1 MLVSWAFYCIFSE
14 YRNDK
19 NYHMSEFINNNQA
32 RVNSLYDFCFHLI
45 NGAKGTELIKKHQ
58 AAIDQLTPNDIVLV
72 VHRLVEAKLP
82 MEDLKIGIN
91 KALNV
96 FHRQIHNHPKPDVD
110 STHFLGIMMLENA
123 ELDTR
128 LKEIKPL
135 AKRINTIKDEAE
147 LAEELSSLKVKVEA
161 LSEMDK
167 HYQRKENI
175 FFPYF
180 ENQFSDYKCLG
191 VMWSIHDDIRRVQ
204 KQLTAELTSGFIDL
218 RLINRLLGD
227 LFFFMYAIISREE
240 YLLFPVALNAVSEE
254 LWEEMNAQS
263 HEIGFSFIEAPKLVK
278 KEKKQETNKREMA
291 GDKLD
296 MDQLGDAVLNFET
309 GLMTLKQAMMLLN
322 HLPVDITMI
331 DENDRVCF
339 FSNPKE
345 RFFPRSKA
353 IIGRTVQNCHPPES
367 VHVVDDLVKA
377 FKSGEKDS
385 ESFWIQMKGRFVLIQ
400 YFALR
405 DEDNAYKG
413 CIEVSQ
419 DVTDIRKLN
428 GEKRLM
434 D

>member
-1 MLVSWAFYCIFSE
+1 
-14 YRNDK
+14 
-19 NYHMSEFINNNQA
+19 MSEFINNNQA
-32 RVNSLYDFCFHLI
+32 RVDSLYNFCFQLI
-45 NGAKGTELIKKHQ
+45 KGEKGTELIKKHQ
-58 AAIDQLTPNDIVLV
+58 EAIDQFMPNDIILV
-72 VHRLVEAKLP
+72 VHRLVEANVAI
-82 MEDLKIGIN
+82 EDLKIGIN

-96 FHRQIHNHPKPDVD
+96 FHEVIHKHPKAQVG
-110 STHFLGIMMLENA
+110 SNHFLGIMMKENN
-123 ELDTR
+123 ELDAR

-135 AKRINTIKDEAE
+135 AKRINTCEGVALVAE
-147 LAEELSSLKVKVEA
+147 IALLKAKIQDLANME
-161 LSEMDK
+161 K

-180 ENQFSDYKCLG
+180 EKQFPEYKCLG

-204 KQLTAELTSGFIDL
+204 KHLVSELQSSFIDL
-218 RLINRLLGD
+218 KLINRLLGD

-240 YLLFPVALNAVSEE
+240 YLLFPVALNAVSDE
-254 LWEEMNAQS
+254 LWDEMNKQS
-263 HEIGFSFIEAPKLVK
+263 HEIGFSFIEAPEFIKAEKKSVK
-278 KEKKQETNKREMA
+278 KTIGMKGREF
-291 GDKLD
+291 DV
-296 MDQLGDAVLNFET
+296 DQLGDTLLNFET

-322 HLPVDITMI
+322 YLPVDITMI

-377 FKSGEKDS
+377 FKSGDKDS
-385 ESFWIQMKGRFVLIQ
+385 ESFWIQMKGRFILIQ

-419 DVTDIRKLN
+419 DVTDIRELD
-428 GEKRLM
+428 GEKRLI

>member
-1 MLVSWAFYCIFSE
+1 
-14 YRNDK
+14 
-19 NYHMSEFINNNQA
+19 MSEFINNNQA
-32 RVNSLYDFCFHLI
+32 RVDSLYNFCFQLI
-45 NGAKGTELIKKHQ
+45 KGTKGTELIKKHQ
-58 AAIDQLTPNDIVLV
+58 SAIDQLTPNDIVLV
-72 VHRLVEAKLP
+72 VHRLVEANVP

-96 FHRQIHNHPKPDVD
+96 FHKLIHKHPKAQV
-110 STHFLGIMMLENA
+110 STNHFLGIMMQENA
-123 ELDTR
+123 ELDAR

-135 AKRINTIKDEAE
+135 AKSINTCKDGME
-147 LAEELSSLKVKVEA
+147 LAAEISLLKSKIQG

-180 ENQFSDYKCLG
+180 ENQFPEFKCLG

-204 KQLTAELTSGFIDL
+204 KQLSAELKSNFIDL
-218 RLINRLLGD
+218 KLINRLLGD
-227 LFFFMYAIISREE
+227 LFFFMYAIILREE
-240 YLLFPVALNAVSEE
+240 YLLFPVALNTVSDE
-254 LWEEMNAQS
+254 LWDEMNNQS
-263 HEIGFSFIEAPKLVK
+263 HEIGFSFIEAPEIVNTVK
-278 KEKKQETNKREMA
+278 KSVTKTSEMA

-296 MDQLGDAVLNFET
+296 MDQLGDTVLNFET

-331 DENDRVCF
+331 DENDRVCY

-419 DVTDIRKLN
+419 DVTDIRKLD

>member
-1 MLVSWAFYCIFSE
+1 
-14 YRNDK
+14 
-19 NYHMSEFINNNQA
+19 MSEFINNNQE
-32 RVNSLYDFCFHLI
+32 RVNSLYNFCFQLI
-45 NGAKGTELIKKHQ
+45 KGAKGTELIKQYQ
-58 AAIDQLTPNDIVLV
+58 AAIDQLKPNDIVLV
-72 VHRLVEAKLP
+72 VHRLVEAKVP
-82 MEDLKIGIN
+82 MEELKIGIN

-96 FHRQIHNHPKPDVD
+96 FHKQIYSHSKAAVED
-110 STHFLGIMMLENA
+110 THFLGIMMQENA

-128 LKEIKPL
+128 LKEIRPL
-135 AKRINTIKDEAE
+135 AKSINSIKDKEK
-147 LAEELSSLKVKVEA
+147 LAEALSLLGTKIQA

-180 ENQFSDYKCLG
+180 ENQFPEYKCLG

-204 KQLTAELTSGFIDL
+204 KQLLVELKSSSTDL
-218 RLINRLLGD
+218 KRINRLLGD
-227 LFFFMYAIISREE
+227 LFFFTYAIISREE

-254 LWEEMNAQS
+254 LWEEMNNQS
-263 HEIGFSFIEAPKLVK
+263 HEIGFSFIETPQLAKKGNKLATK
-278 KEKKQETNKREMA
+278 TSEMA
-291 GDKLD
+291 AEKLD
-296 MDQLGDAVLNFET
+296 SDQLGDTILNFDT
-309 GLMTLKQAMMLLN
+309 GLMTLKQAMLLLN

-339 FSNPKE
+339 FSNPKD

-385 ESFWIQMKGRFVLIQ
+385 ESFWIQMKGRFILIQ

-405 DEDNAYKG
+405 DEESTYKG

-419 DVTDIRKLN
+419 DVSDIRKLD

-434 D
+434 DES

>member
-1 MLVSWAFYCIFSE
+1 
-14 YRNDK
+14 
-19 NYHMSEFINNNQA
+19 MSEFINNSQE
-32 RVNSLYDFCFHLI
+32 RVDSLYEFCFNLI
-45 NGAKGTELIKKHQ
+45 KGDKGTELIQKHQ
-58 AAIDQLTPNDIVLV
+58 EAIDHLQANDIVVV
-72 VHRLVEAKLP
+72 VHRLVEAEIP
-82 MEDLKIGIN
+82 MEDLKVGIT

-96 FHRQIHNHPKPDVD
+96 FHKSIYKQPKAQVE
-110 STHFLGIMMLENA
+110 SNHFLGVMMLENR
-123 ELDTR
+123 ELEIR

-135 AKRINTIKDEAE
+135 AKSINILNDEVKLAAE
-147 LAEELSSLKVKVEA
+147 LSLLKSKIKALAEME
-161 LSEMDK
+161 K

-180 ENQFSDYKCLG
+180 EKQYPEYKCLG

-204 KQLTAELTSGFIDL
+204 KQLVAELQSSFIDL
-218 RLINRLLGD
+218 KLINRLLGD
-227 LFFFMYAIISREE
+227 LFFFTKAIISREE
-240 YLLFPVALNAVSEE
+240 YLLFPIALNAVSEE
-254 LWEEMNAQS
+254 LWDEMNEHS
-263 HEIGFSFIEAPKLVK
+263 SEIGYSFIEVPEFKKMDVESEKTRQVVK
-278 KEKKQETNKREMA
+278 GGELDA
-291 GDKLD
+291 DKL
-296 MDQLGDAVLNFET
+296 GDTLLNFET
-309 GLMTLKQAMMLLN
+309 GLMTLKQAMLLLN

-367 VHVVDDLVKA
+367 VHVVDDLVQA

-385 ESFWIQMKGRFVLIQ
+385 ESFWIQMKGRFILIQ

-405 DEDNAYKG
+405 DKDNTYKG
-413 CIEVSQ
+413 CIEVGQ
-419 DVTDIRKLN
+419 DITDIRKLD

>member
-1 MLVSWAFYCIFSE
+1 
-14 YRNDK
+14 
-19 NYHMSEFINNNQA
+19 MSEFINNNKA
-32 RVNSLYDFCFHLI
+32 RVDSLYDFCFQLI
-45 NGAKGTELIKKHQ
+45 KGSKGTELIKKHQ
-58 AAIDQLTPNDIVLV
+58 DAIDQLMPNDIILV
-72 VHRLVEAKLP
+72 VHRLVEANVP
-82 MEDLKIGIN
+82 MEDLKVGIN

-96 FHRQIHNHPKPDVD
+96 FHKVIHSHPKAQVLEN
-110 STHFLGIMMLENA
+110 HFLGIMMQENT

-135 AKRINTIKDEAE
+135 AKSINQIENPQE
-147 LAEELSSLKVKVEA
+147 LASELSLLKQKIVE
-161 LSEMDK
+161 LEEMNK

-180 ENQFSDYKCLG
+180 ENQYPEYKCLG

-204 KQLTAELTSGFIDL
+204 KLLLVELQSDLIDL
-218 RLINRLLGD
+218 KLINRLLGD

-240 YLLFPVALNAVSEE
+240 YLLFPIALNAVSEE
-254 LWEEMNAQS
+254 LWDEMNNQS
-263 HEIGFSFIEAPKLVK
+263 SEIGFSFIETPKFNKAEKESAK
-278 KEKKQETNKREMA
+278 KRTNMESEE
-291 GDKLD
+291 LD
-296 MDQLGDAVLNFET
+296 MDQLGDTLLNFET
-309 GLMTLKQAMMLLN
+309 GIMTLKQAMMLLN

-331 DENDRVCF
+331 DENDKVCF

-385 ESFWIQMKGRFVLIQ
+385 ESFWIQMKGRFILIQ

-405 DEDNAYKG
+405 DEENVYKG
-413 CIEVSQ
+413 CIEVGQ
-419 DVTDIRKLN
+419 DVTDIRKLD

>member
-1 MLVSWAFYCIFSE
+1 
-14 YRNDK
+14 
-19 NYHMSEFINNNQA
+19 MSEFINNNKA
-32 RVNSLYDFCFHLI
+32 RVNSLFEFCDLLI
-45 NGAKGTELIKKHQ
+45 KGEKVIDLIKKHQ
-58 AAIDQLTPNDIVLV
+58 EAIDQLTPNDIVLV
-72 VHRLVEAKLP
+72 VHRLVEAKVP
-82 MEDLKIGIN
+82 MGDLKIGIN

-96 FHRQIHNHPKPDVD
+96 FHKAIQNHPKAQVAEN
-110 STHFLGIMMLENA
+110 HFLGLMMLENDQ
-123 ELDTR
+123 LDKR
-128 LKEIKPL
+128 LLQIKPL
-135 AKRINTIKDEAE
+135 AKSINRIENPEDLAKE
-147 LAEELSSLKVKVEA
+147 LNLLSDKIVELG
-161 LSEMDK
+161 EMEK

-180 ENQFSDYKCLG
+180 ENQFPEYKCLS

-204 KQLTAELTSGFIDL
+204 KQLLVELKSDLIDL
-218 RLINRLLGD
+218 KLINRLLGD

-254 LWEEMNAQS
+254 LWDEMNKQS
-263 HEIGFSFIEAPKLVK
+263 SEIGFSFIEAPKFKKKVK
-278 KEKKQETNKREMA
+278 KKIETKKNMNAEE
-291 GDKLD
+291 LD
-296 MDQLGDAVLNFET
+296 MDQLGGALLNFDT
-309 GLMTLKQAMMLLN
+309 GLMTLKQAMLLLN

-377 FKSGEKDS
+377 FKRGEKDS
-385 ESFWIQMKGRFVLIQ
+385 EPFWIQMKGRFILIQ

-405 DEDNAYKG
+405 DEDGTYKG

-419 DVTDIRKLN
+419 DLTDIKKLD

-434 D
+434 E

>member
-1 MLVSWAFYCIFSE
+1 
-14 YRNDK
+14 
-19 NYHMSEFINNNQA
+19 MSEFINNNKA
-32 RVNSLYDFCFHLI
+32 RVDSLYDFCFHLI
-45 NGAKGTELIKKHQ
+45 QGEKGTELIKNHQ
-58 AAIDQLTPNDIVLV
+58 EAIDNLTPNDIVLV
-72 VHRLVEAKLP
+72 VHRLVEAKVP
-82 MEDLKIGIN
+82 MEELKIGIN

-96 FHRQIHNHPKPDVD
+96 FHKVIHNHPKADVD
-110 STHFLGIMMLENA
+110 STHFLGIMMRENA

-135 AKRINTIKDEAE
+135 AKSINTIKDGIKLAAE
-147 LAEELSSLKVKVEA
+147 ISLLKAKVQDLAKME
-161 LSEMDK
+161 K

-180 ENQFSDYKCLG
+180 ENQFPDYKCLG
-191 VMWSIHDDIRRVQ
+191 VMWSIHDDIRKVQ
-204 KQLTAELTSGFIDL
+204 KQLVAELQSGFIDL
-218 RLINRLLGD
+218 KLINRLLGD

-240 YLLFPVALNAVSEE
+240 YLLFPVALNAVSDE
-254 LWEEMNAQS
+254 LWDEMNKQS
-263 HEIGFSFIEAPKLVK
+263 HEIGFSFIEAPELVKVEKKLVK
-278 KEKKQETNKREMA
+278 KANSMKGEE
-291 GDKLD
+291 LD
-296 MDQLGDAVLNFET
+296 MNQLGDTLLNFET

-377 FKSGEKDS
+377 FKSGDKDS
-385 ESFWIQMKGRFVLIQ
+385 ESFWIQMKGRFILIQ

-419 DVTDIRKLN
+419 DVTDIRKLD

>member
-1 MLVSWAFYCIFSE
+1 
-14 YRNDK
+14 
-19 NYHMSEFINNNQA
+19 MSEFINNNQA
-32 RVNSLYDFCFHLI
+32 RVDSLYDFCFQLI
-45 NGAKGTELIKKHQ
+45 KGAKGTELIKKHQ
-58 AAIDQLTPNDIVLV
+58 PAIDQLTPNDIVLV
-72 VHRLVEAKLP
+72 VHRLVEANVP
-82 MEDLKIGIN
+82 MEDLKVGIN

-96 FHRQIHNHPKPDVD
+96 FHKAIHNHPKAQV
-110 STHFLGIMMLENA
+110 SSKHFLGIMMQEND
-123 ELDTR
+123 ELDAR

-135 AKRINTIKDEAE
+135 AKSINTCKDGKE
-147 LAEELSSLKVKVEA
+147 LATEMSLLKSKVQA

-180 ENQFSDYKCLG
+180 ENQFPEYKCLG

-204 KQLTAELTSGFIDL
+204 KKLVSELQSNFIDL
-218 RLINRLLGD
+218 KLINRLLGD

-240 YLLFPVALNAVSEE
+240 YLLFPVAMNAVSDE
-254 LWEEMNAQS
+254 LWDEMNNQS
-263 HEIGFSFIEAPKLVK
+263 HEIGFSFIEAPEIINTAKKSVK
-278 KEKKQETNKREMA
+278 KESNMGSEE
-291 GDKLD
+291 LD
-296 MDQLGDAVLNFET
+296 MDQLGNTVLNFET

-331 DENDRVCF
+331 DENDRVCY

-419 DVTDIRKLN
+419 DVTDIRKLD

>member
-1 MLVSWAFYCIFSE
+1 
-14 YRNDK
+14 
-19 NYHMSEFINNNQA
+19 MSEFINNNQA
-32 RVNSLYDFCFHLI
+32 RVDSLFEFCYQLI
-45 NGAKGTELIKKHQ
+45 KGEKGTELIKKHQ
-58 AAIDQLTPNDIVLV
+58 LAIDHLTPNDIILV
-72 VHRLVEAKLP
+72 VHRLVEVNVP
-82 MEDLKIGIN
+82 MEDLKVGIN

-96 FHRQIHNHPKPDVD
+96 FHKAIHNHPKADVQEN
-110 STHFLGIMMLENA
+110 HFLGIMMLENA
-123 ELDTR
+123 ALDTR
-128 LKEIKPL
+128 LKAIKPL
-135 AKRINTIKDEAE
+135 AKNINRIEDPQE
-147 LAEELSSLKVKVEA
+147 LASELSLLKQKI
-161 LSEMDK
+161 SELDDMNK

-180 ENQFSDYKCLG
+180 ENQYPEYKCLG
-191 VMWSIHDDIRRVQ
+191 VMWSIHDDIRKVQ
-204 KQLTAELTSGFIDL
+204 KQLVAELQSELIDL
-218 RLINRLLGD
+218 KLINRLLGD

-240 YLLFPVALNAVSEE
+240 YLLFPIALNAVSED
-254 LWEEMNAQS
+254 LWDEMNDQS
-263 HEIGFSFIEAPKLVK
+263 SEIGFSFIEAPKFVNTEKKSVK
-278 KEKKQETNKREMA
+278 KTEKMIGEE
-291 GDKLD
+291 LD
-296 MDQLGDAVLNFET
+296 MEQLGDTLLNFET

-377 FKSGEKDS
+377 FKSEEKDS
-385 ESFWIQMKGRFVLIQ
+385 ESFWIQMKGRFILIQ

-405 DEDNAYKG
+405 DEKNVYKG

-419 DVTDIRKLN
+419 DVTDIRKLD

>member
-1 MLVSWAFYCIFSE
+1 
-14 YRNDK
+14 
-19 NYHMSEFINNNQA
+19 MSEFINNNQA
-32 RVNSLYDFCFHLI
+32 RVDSLYNFCFQLI
-45 NGAKGTELIKKHQ
+45 KGAKGTELIKKHQ
-58 AAIDQLTPNDIVLV
+58 EAIGQLTPNDIILV
-72 VHRLVEAKLP
+72 VHRLVEANVP

-96 FHRQIHNHPKPDVD
+96 FHKVIHNHPKAQV
-110 STHFLGIMMLENA
+110 SLNHFLGIMMQEND
-123 ELDTR
+123 ELDAR

-135 AKRINTIKDEAE
+135 AKSINTCKDGVE
-147 LAEELSSLKVKVEA
+147 LAAEMALLKSKVQA
-161 LSEMDK
+161 LSAMDK

-180 ENQFSDYKCLG
+180 EKQFPEYKCLG

-204 KQLTAELTSGFIDL
+204 KHLVAELQSSFIDL
-218 RLINRLLGD
+218 KLINRLLGD

-240 YLLFPVALNAVSEE
+240 YLLFPVALNAVSDE
-254 LWEEMNAQS
+254 LWDEMNNQS
-263 HEIGFSFIEAPKLVK
+263 HEIGFSFIEAPEIVNVTK
-278 KEKKQETNKREMA
+278 KSIKRESDMEREE
-291 GDKLD
+291 LN
-296 MDQLGDAVLNFET
+296 MDQLGDTVLNFET

-322 HLPVDITMI
+322 YLPVDITMI

-353 IIGRTVQNCHPPES
+353 VIGRTVQNCHPPES
-367 VHVVDDLVKA
+367 VHVVNDLVKA

-405 DEDNAYKG
+405 DEDNLYKG

-419 DVTDIRKLN
+419 DVTDIRKLS

>member
-1 MLVSWAFYCIFSE
+1 
-14 YRNDK
+14 
-19 NYHMSEFINNNQA
+19 MSEFINNNQA
-32 RVNSLYDFCFHLI
+32 RVDSLYDFCFQLI
-45 NGAKGTELIKKHQ
+45 KGAKGTDLIKKHQ
-58 AAIDQLTPNDIVLV
+58 SAIDQLTPNDIVLV
-72 VHRLVEAKLP
+72 VHRLVEANVP
-82 MEDLKIGIN
+82 MEDLKLGIN

-96 FHRQIHNHPKPDVD
+96 FHKAIQNHPKAQVSPK
-110 STHFLGIMMLENA
+110 HFLGIMMQENE
-123 ELDTR
+123 ELDMR

-135 AKRINTIKDEAE
+135 AKSINSLKDGKE
-147 LAEELSSLKVKVEA
+147 LAAEMSLLKSKIQA

-180 ENQFSDYKCLG
+180 ENQFPEYKCLG
-191 VMWSIHDDIRRVQ
+191 VMWSIHDDIRKVQ
-204 KQLTAELTSGFIDL
+204 KQLVAELQSSFIDL
-218 RLINRLLGD
+218 KLINRLLGD

-240 YLLFPVALNAVSEE
+240 YLLFPVAVNAVSDE
-254 LWEEMNAQS
+254 LWDEMNNQS
-263 HEIGFSFIEAPKLVK
+263 HEIGFSFIETPEIVKTNKKLVK
-278 KEKKQETNKREMA
+278 KESDMKGEE
-291 GDKLD
+291 LD
-296 MDQLGDAVLNFET
+296 MDQLGDTVLNFET

-405 DEDNAYKG
+405 DEDKTYKG
-413 CIEVSQ
+413 CIEVGQ
-419 DVTDIRKLN
+419 DVTDIRKLD

>member
-1 MLVSWAFYCIFSE
+1 
-14 YRNDK
+14 
-19 NYHMSEFINNNQA
+19 MSEFINNSKE
-32 RVNSLYDFCFHLI
+32 RVDSLYQFCFDLI
-45 NGAKGTELIKKHQ
+45 KGEKGTELIKKHQ
-58 AAIDQLTPNDIVLV
+58 EAIDLLQANDIVVV
-72 VHRLVEAKLP
+72 VHRLVEAEIP
-82 MEDLKIGIN
+82 MEDLKVGIT

-96 FHRQIHNHPKPDVD
+96 FHKSIYKQPKAQVE
-110 STHFLGIMMLENA
+110 SNHFLGIMMQENQELEI
-123 ELDTR
+123 R

-135 AKRINTIKDEAE
+135 AKNINTLKDEVQLAAE
-147 LAEELSSLKVKVEA
+147 VSLLKNKIKA
-161 LSEMDK
+161 LSEMEK

-180 ENQFSDYKCLG
+180 EKQYPEYKCLG

-204 KQLTAELTSGFIDL
+204 KQLVTELQSSFIDL
-218 RLINRLLGD
+218 KLINRLLGD
-227 LFFFMYAIISREE
+227 LFFFMNAIISREE
-240 YLLFPVALNAVSEE
+240 YLLFPIAQNAVSVE
-254 LWEEMNAQS
+254 LWEEMNQQS
-263 HEIGFSFIEAPKLVK
+263 LEIGFSFIDLPDFKETKVK
-278 KEKKQETNKREMA
+278 SVKTSQIVKGEE
-291 GDKLD
+291 LD
-296 MDQLGDAVLNFET
+296 MDKLGDSLLNFET
-309 GLMTLKQAMMLLN
+309 GVMSLKQAMLLLN

-367 VHVVDDLVKA
+367 VHVVNDLVKA

-405 DEDNAYKG
+405 DEDNTYKG
-413 CIEVSQ
+413 CIEVGQ
-419 DVTDIRKLN
+419 DVTDIRKLE